1 MVADSSMTM
10 SRPSRL
16 HPPLLR
22 PNVELQLDELP
33 LIDDFLEDGY
43 ANGVDA
49 LEAGDRIVSG
59 ELLSIDEYLEVTP
72 ELDADGWAVSSWQ
85 SYDWQ
90 GLAALGSF
98 AEAPEI
104 EEADAEW
111 STTDWTPVATATR
124 RTPEARA
131 AYASAH
137 STAAEVAMA
146 LDSIARKI
154 RSGELSID
162 QFRVTPP
169 EAALAAA
176 LAAMLKLRR

>member
-1 MVADSSMTM
+1 M

-16 HPPLLR
+16 HPPFLG
-22 PNVELQLDELP
+22 PNDEPRLDELP
-33 LIDDFLEDGY
+33 LIDRFLDDGH
-43 ANGVDA
+43 AIGVDA
-49 LEAGDRIVSG
+49 ADAGDELISG
-59 ELLSIDEYLEVTP
+59 DLVSIDEYLETAP
-72 ELDADGWAVSSWQ
+72 EVDADGWAVSSWQ

-98 AEAPEI
+98 AESPER
-104 EEADAEW
+104 EEADDEW
-111 STTDWTPVATATR
+111 STTDWTPVGSTTR

-137 STAAEVAMA
+137 PTADEVAVA
-146 LDSIARKI
+146 LDSIARRI

-162 QFRVTPP
+162 QFLGTPP